1 MNSTVSI
8 WIKSSLSSF
17 PTHQHRYASME
28 RMRQAG
34 QKWRR
39 GDPLVA
45 LTTSPTGLND
55 PVGDLEERRP
65 QVGAPETGGVHGAV
79 RDDLLGKLVL
89 ARGLELLDGENLS
102 VDIKRTVLPVAPN
115 KSKGF
120 HWGVPSEDVVRY
132 P

>member
-1 MNSTVSI
+1 MSSTSDV
-8 WIKSSLSSF
+8 WVKSSLSSF
-17 PTHQHRYASME
+17 PTHQHRHASME

-34 QKWRR
+34 QKWQRE
-39 GDPLVA
+39 DPLAA
-45 LTTSPTGLND
+45 LATSLTGLND
-55 PVGDLEERRP
+55 LVGGWEEGCP
-65 QVGAPETGGVHGAV
+65 QMGTPEAYGVHGAV

-102 VDIKRTVLPVAPN
+102 VDIKRTVLPVAPD